1 MPVKTCKHAEQQW
14 YYLHDFEADDL
25 LYLKKKFK
33 FHALDL
39 KDLSG
44 GLQRSK
50 IDVYRNYVFLVFQ
63 LPGEPMGKQAN
74 GREYS
79 QENQLFIFA
88 GTDYVVTIAPGRNKL
103 LNNLYSKVVNS
114 PRLREEYFSQ
124 NGGYLLYKILDRLL
138 SQAWSSVYVLD
149 QPIREIE
156 HSIDGDTQRPLVF
169 DIARLRRHVL
179 RYKSILDPERLVIH
193 SLTSLPPALLGK
205 DLHEYFDDIDDYI
218 EKMWSV
224 LQSYEQ
230 RILTLHDIN
239 QSLISFQTNRVMKI
253 LTVFSVALLPLT
265 LFTGVYGMNI
275 TLPFDGHP
283 YAIWSFFVT
292 IALFIALTI
301 FYLKKRDWI

>member
-1 MPVKTCKHAEQQW
+1 M
-14 YYLHDFEADDL
+14 
-25 LYLKKKFK
+25 
-33 FHALDL
+33 
-39 KDLSG
+39 
-44 GLQRSK
+44 
-50 IDVYRNYVFLVFQ
+50 
-63 LPGEPMGKQAN
+63 
-74 GREYS
+74 
-79 QENQLFIFA
+79 
-88 GTDYVVTIAPGRNKL
+88 
-103 LNNLYSKVVNS
+103 
-114 PRLREEYFSQ
+114 
-124 NGGYLLYKILDRLL
+124 
-138 SQAWSSVYVLD
+138 
-149 QPIREIE
+149 
-156 HSIDGDTQRPLVF
+156 
-169 DIARLRRHVL
+169 
-179 RYKSILDPERLVIH
+179 
-193 SLTSLPPALLGK
+193 LGK

>member
-1 MPVKTCKHAEQQW
+1 M
-14 YYLHDFEADDL
+14 
-25 LYLKKKFK
+25 
-33 FHALDL
+33 
-39 KDLSG
+39 
-44 GLQRSK
+44 
-50 IDVYRNYVFLVFQ
+50 
-63 LPGEPMGKQAN
+63 
-74 GREYS
+74 
-79 QENQLFIFA
+79 
-88 GTDYVVTIAPGRNKL
+88 
-103 LNNLYSKVVNS
+103 
-114 PRLREEYFSQ
+114 
-124 NGGYLLYKILDRLL
+124 
-138 SQAWSSVYVLD
+138 LD